1 MKFLIFFFILFSIW
15 QLEAQEIIHKHS
27 PHHSFIEN
35 KGQWD
40 NRILFKSK
48 FQGGNMWVQQ
58 NKFVFHL
65 QDFSET
71 QWAHLGNEFS
81 PNTPQNKQ
89 HVVHFNFLNSNQV
102 HVAEKKGK
110 SDVYYNYFLGND
122 PSKWASDVRSY
133 SEAVLGN
140 LYDGIDL
147 KLIEQEL
154 NLKYEFI
161 VQANSNPDQI
171 KIEIAGATTHF
182 IDEKGNLQIITP
194 AGNILEE
201 RPYVY
206 QIINGNIREVSA
218 QFKLENSILTFDLGE
233 YDRSSQLIID
243 PTLIFAT
250 YSGAVSDNFGMTATY
265 AYDGSAYSGGTIY
278 GNNYP
283 TPDGNAFDIT
293 SNFTTTVNPVY
304 GITDVFISK
313 YAPDGTTML
322 WTTFLGGGTPSDG
335 TETVHSLIAD
345 KNDNLYLYGSTSSL
359 DFPIVNGFQTT
370 HAGGTPNSNY
380 YFNGVSFNLVGT
392 DIFVSKLSA
401 NGHNLLASTYIGGS
415 GNDGINYKV
424 TSGNYGAIGAYDSLT
439 NNYGDQFR
447 GEVMLDKD
455 DNCIIATSTRSADF
469 PILNAIQPTIAG
481 QQDGVIFKLSPDLST
496 LLFSTY
502 YGGTNNDAC
511 YSVKVDSSYNI
522 VVAGGTSSM
531 DLPHTAGGWQST
543 YNGGKTDGFVLKLT
557 PDGQTAIQATYV
569 GTPNLD
575 QVFFVEIDRNDKIF
589 LLGQSQGGMFPVTNS
604 SFVNPNS
611 SQFIAKLNENLTGIE
626 NSTVFGNGSPAI
638 NISPSAFMVDICGNL
653 YVCGWGANILQ
664 SVQLSGMPIT
674 ADAFQS
680 TSPNGFDFY
689 LFVLKRDFSDV
700 LYGSYLGGNQAQ
712 EHVDG
717 GTSRFD
723 KHGIVYQSACGGCG
737 GFSDFP
743 TTPGV
748 HSPNNMSTRCNNLVF
763 KFDFNLIPNAQFTA
777 DQTIGCA
784 PFTVTFDNFS
794 SESDSYMW
802 DFGNNDTTSIIFN
815 PTVTYSVPGSYTV
828 KLYVTDSICLLT
840 DSAEITIT
848 VTEPIQLST
857 TSDQLLCVPSPLNL
871 TAFTNGAADTFIWSE
886 NSSMTPVLNSDTSDS
901 TLVITPSGPTT
912 YYVQASNGGC
922 SEMDSVVVDFIGSS
936 IALSG
941 NDKLCLGESTVL
953 TAVNSN
959 TQINFTY
966 QWSPSDAI
974 FSGQGSNQV
983 TVNPTQSTQITVL
996 ATAPNGCE
1004 AIDSMQVLVGNI
1016 PDSLVNLS
1024 ANPINVPI
1032 GGSTQLTASPAGMNY
1047 NWVPSQLISNPTSAT
1062 QTVTLIETTTF
1073 AVMITDGVCSK
1084 MDTITVFV
1092 YPFVCDDPFVFI
1104 PNAFTPN
1111 GDGENDFIR
1120 VYGDMIYGILF
1131 RIYDRWGELVF
1142 ETTDRNGAWD
1152 GTFRG
1157 KLLDPDVYDYYLE
1170 VDCVGGL
1177 NNIIKGNITLMR

>member
-1 MKFLIFFFILFSIW
+1 MKFWIFLFFICSIG
-15 QLEAQEIIHKHS
+15 LLKAQEITHNHS

-40 NRILFKSK
+40 ERILFKSK
-48 FQGGNMWVQQ
+48 FQGGNMWIQQ

-71 QWAHLGNEFS
+71 QSAHLGKES
-81 PNTPQNKQ
+81 TSLSRQNKQ
-89 HVVHFNFLNSNQV
+89 HVIHFNFLNSNEV
-102 HVAEKKGK
+102 HIADKKGK
-110 SDVYYNYFLGND
+110 STVYYNYFLGND
-122 PSKWASDVRSY
+122 PSKWASDVHSY

-161 VQANSNPDQI
+161 VQPNIDPAQI
-171 KIEIAGATTHF
+171 KLQVAGASNLF
-182 IDEKGNLQIITP
+182 IDPKGNLNVITP

-201 RPYVY
+201 KPYVY
-206 QIINGNIREVSA
+206 QIINGKIIEVSSK
-218 QFKLENSILTFDLGE
+218 FVLDDDVLTFELGQ
-233 YDRSSQLIID
+233 YDHSTQLIID

-265 AYDGSAYSGGTIY
+265 AYDGCAYSGGTIY

-283 TPDGNAFDIT
+283 TPDVDAYDIT
-293 SNFTTTVNPVY
+293 SNFTLTDNPYY

-313 YAPDGTTML
+313 YAPDGSTML
-322 WTTFLGGGTPSDG
+322 WTTFLGGGNANDG

-345 KNDNLYLYGSTSSL
+345 KNDNLYLYGATSSI
-359 DFPIVNGFQTT
+359 DFPIVNGYQAV

-380 YFNGVSFNLVGT
+380 FFNGVSFNLVGT
-392 DIFVSKLSA
+392 DIFVAKLSA

-415 GNDGINYKV
+415 GNDGLNYKV
-424 TSGNYGAIGAYDSLT
+424 TSGNYGSTGSYDSLT

-447 GEVMLDKD
+447 GEVMLDQN
-455 DNCIIATSTRSADF
+455 DNCIIATSTRSSNF
-469 PILNAIQPTIAG
+469 PVLNAIQPNLSG
-481 QQDGVIFKLSPDLST
+481 QQDGVIFKLSSDLST
-496 LLFSTY
+496 MLFSTY

-522 VVAGGTSSM
+522 VVGGGTSST
-531 DLPHTAGGWQST
+531 DLSHTAGGWQST
-543 YNGGKTDGFVLKLT
+543 YNGGKTDGFVLKLA
-557 PDGQTAIQATYV
+557 PNGQSVVQATYV

-589 LLGQSQGGMFPVTNS
+589 LLGQSQGGLFPVTNS
-604 SFVNPNS
+604 TYVNPNS
-611 SQFIAKLNENLTGIE
+611 SQFIAKLNENLTDIE
-626 NSTVFGNGSPAI
+626 NSTVFGNGSSNI

-664 SVQLSGMPIT
+664 GTLLSGMPIT
-674 ADAFQS
+674 QDAFQS
-680 TSPNGFDFY
+680 TSPNGYDFY
-689 LFVLKRDFSDV
+689 LFVLKRDFSDI
-700 LYGSYLGGNQAQ
+700 LYGSYLGGSQSQ

-723 KHGIVYQSACGGCG
+723 KNGIVYQSACGGCG

-743 TTPGV
+743 TTPGS
-748 HSPNNMSTRCNNLVF
+748 HSQNNMSTRCNNLVF
-763 KFDFNLIPNAQFTA
+763 KFDFNLIPNAQFTP
-777 DQTIGCA
+777 DQTVGCA

-794 SESDSYMW
+794 SGSDSYLW

-815 PTVTYSVPGSYTV
+815 PTITYAVPGTYTV

-840 DSAEITIT
+840 DSAEVTIT
-848 VTEPIQLST
+848 VTDPIQLT
-857 TSDQLLCVPSPLNL
+857 TSPNQLLCSPTSLNF

-886 NSSMTPVLNSDTSDS
+886 NTSMTPVLNPNTSDS
-901 TLVITPSGPTT
+901 ILVITPSGPTT
-912 YYVQASNGGC
+912 YYVEVSNAGC
-922 SEMDSVVVDFIGSS
+922 SAKDSVVVDFIGSS
-936 IALSG
+936 ISLSG

-959 TQINFTY
+959 PQVNFSY
-966 QWSPSDAI
+966 QWSPSSAI
-974 FSGQGSNQV
+974 TSGQGSNQV

-996 ATAPNGCE
+996 ATAQNGCE
-1004 AIDSMQVLVGNI
+1004 ATDSMMVLVGDI
-1016 PDSLVNLS
+1016 PDSLVNLT
-1024 ANPINVPI
+1024 ATPALIPQ
-1032 GGSTQLTASPAGMNY
+1032 GGTTQLTASPSGMTYSWIPN
-1047 NWVPSQLISNPTSAT
+1047 QLISNPNSAI
-1062 QTVTLIETTTF
+1062 QNVTLDETTTF
-1073 AVMITDGVCSK
+1073 AVVITDGICTK
-1084 MDTITVFV
+1084 MDTVTVTV
-1092 YPFVCDDPFVFI
+1092 YPFVCDEPFVFV

-1111 GDGENDFIR
+1111 GDGENDVIR

-1142 ETTDRNGAWD
+1142 ETRDRNAAWD

-1157 KLLDPDVYDYYLE
+1157 KMLDPDVYDYYLE